1 MDKMQRARV
10 AETLLRDPVLLE
22 AFDMV
27 KNRQV
32 EVFQSSHSSA
42 EEIMEAHRMVRALAL
57 VEDQLTSFVVD
68 GKLLE
73 KRNK

>member
-1 MDKMQRARV
+1 MDKMTRAQV

-22 AFDMV
+22 AFNLV
-27 KNRQV
+27 KQRQI
-32 EVFQSSHSSA
+32 EVFEYAKSSQ
-42 EEIMEAHRMVRALAL
+42 EDIMEAHRMVRALVL
-57 VEDQLTSFVVD
+57 LEDQLKTFVMD

>member
-1 MDKMQRARV
+1 MDKMTRAQV

-22 AFDMV
+22 AFNLV
-27 KNRQV
+27 KQRQI
-32 EVFQSSHSSA
+32 EVFEYAKSSQ
-42 EEIMEAHRMVRALAL
+42 EVIMEAHRMVRALVL
-57 VEDQLTSFVVD
+57 LEDQLKTFVTD